1 MICYGQNLMMK
12 KIDNLFEKYI
22 EKIIVIFLFLN
33 PILDVIAAVS
43 INYFNISLTLSSI
56 VRIIFML
63 LCLYYLLFLN
73 KTDNNKRNKV
83 FSILFIFY
91 LILFIISTLIY
102 KDVNALSYEIK
113 NTLNTFYFPIVLIAF
128 IDMFKQYDIKISL
141 KQILYV
147 YLIYLVFIIIPDITN
162 TGFLSYSH
170 SKVGNVGWFLSANAV
185 GNILSFLLPIVA
197 YVLMEYKNNIINIF
211 IALIILYV
219 FSSMGTKVPV
229 LSLLIFIAINFIY
242 FFIKWIKDKK
252 YNNVFISLIVL
263 VLLSL
268 SSIMVLPKTSFY
280 KNIQIHK
287 NFLGIDNYLEVFTD
301 YKLVDH
307 FIFSQRLTFLNNT
320 NKNYQKASLSEKLV
334 GIGYIENYATD
345 KVSTKT
351 IEIDYFEI
359 FYRNGI
365 LGFIL
370 YIIIVI
376 NPFIEVV
383 KKLKTKSYLNLQFKI
398 SILLIL
404 LLALFSGHVFVTPMV
419 SIFVAVLFAI
429 INTEKRLSKN

>member
-22 EKIIVIFLFLN
+22 EKIITIFLFLN

-73 KTDNNKRNKV
+73 KTDNNKRNKI

-211 IALIILYV
+211 MALIILYV

-229 LSLLIFIAINFIY
+229 LSLLIFIAINWNRQLSLL
-242 FFIKWIKDKK
+242 FIK
-252 YNNVFISLIVL
+252 IVL
-263 VLLSL
+263 
-268 SSIMVLPKTSFY
+268 
-280 KNIQIHK
+280 
-287 NFLGIDNYLEVFTD
+287 
-301 YKLVDH
+301 
-307 FIFSQRLTFLNNT
+307 
-320 NKNYQKASLSEKLV
+320 
-334 GIGYIENYATD
+334 
-345 KVSTKT
+345 
-351 IEIDYFEI
+351 
-359 FYRNGI
+359 
-365 LGFIL
+365 
-370 YIIIVI
+370 
-376 NPFIEVV
+376 
-383 KKLKTKSYLNLQFKI
+383 
-398 SILLIL
+398 
-404 LLALFSGHVFVTPMV
+404 
-419 SIFVAVLFAI
+419 
-429 INTEKRLSKN
+429 